1 MSVSM
6 ACVSV
11 SMARADEHLLAGC
24 MHVCMYVCMY
34 VFTGTPMAA
43 SFAMKDFDLLF
54 DHVVDNFRERLKCTC
69 GAGV

>member
-1 MSVSM
+1 MCPCLWHVCPCLWQGRTNISLP
-6 ACVSV
+6 A
-11 SMARADEHLLAGC
+11 
-24 MHVCMYVCMY
+24 VCMYVCMY

-54 DHVVDNFRERLKCTC
+54 DHVVYNFRERLKCTC